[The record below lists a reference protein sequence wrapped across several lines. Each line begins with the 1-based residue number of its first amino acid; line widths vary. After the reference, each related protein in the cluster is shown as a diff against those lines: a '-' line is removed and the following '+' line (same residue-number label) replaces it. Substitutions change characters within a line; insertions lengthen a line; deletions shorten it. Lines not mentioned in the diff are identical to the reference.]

1 MIIKKRKLSER
12 KLMALSC
19 GSYLL
24 GIVCMIILGYLYD
37 KIPYRD
43 FLYIIPYGAL
53 GAAFAYINV
62 KTDNVYSS
70 ILVHFV
76 HNSILTIFSI
86 ISLL

>member
-37 KIPYRD
+37 KILYRD
-43 FLYIIPYGAL
+43 FLYIIPICLLLL
-53 GAAFAYINV
+53 GA
-62 KTDNVYSS
+62 
-70 ILVHFV
+70 
-76 HNSILTIFSI
+76 IFSCMLHIMYPIFI
-86 ISLL
+86 IEEVSKKDIKEMTTKKE